1 MYKNI
6 LYYLF
11 ISFLLVFVILFF
23 IFLNHIENYI
33 EIINYVNK
41 YFSNI

>member
-1 MYKNI
+1 MHKNI

-11 ISFLLVFVILFF
+11 ISFLLVFIILF
-23 IFLNHIENYI
+23 FLNHIENYI
-33 EIINYVNK
+33 EIVNYVNK